1 MTLVYNIHEAKTQFS
16 KLVAA
21 VERGERVTICRNG
34 EPVIECVPATKR
46 GRRFPF
52 GAWSGMA
59 SGSVGGDL
67 ARLSEPTDD
76 QTLGAMGL

>member
-1 MTLVYNIHEAKTQFS
+1 MEAAIAHVYNIHEAKTQFS

-34 EPVIECVPATKR
+34 EPVIECVPVAKP

-52 GAWSGMA
+52 GAWGGTA
-59 SGSVGGDL
+59 RGDL
-67 ARLSEPTDD
+67 ARLAEPTDD
-76 QTLGAMGL
+76 ATLDAMGL